1 MLRPLRLALLA
12 GATALGALTLSAP
25 PAAAQVLSPW
35 NVWNDP
41 RVFGPDDDYVED
53 NFLPPQVI
61 RRIVAAQGY
70 RLAAAPRLAGDNV
83 IAIGR
88 NARGDRVRF
97 VIDGYSGELL
107 RRTALGGGGRLV
119 ERQAPDLLEGD
130 GQHRKA
136 KPKRKPHPQS
146 ASRKP
151 ATEVAPKVEPPAP
164 SQAIKAPEPLA
175 PVVAAPKA
183 EPAKAEPAKTEPA
196 KTEPAKSE
204 PAKADAAKPAEQ
216 PKAAAVATP
225 APADKTPLAPD
236 AAVQPKPD
244 AAPATPAPQQA
255 SVPTTPAPTEK
266 PPLTAEPKA
275 QADTPAAKP
284 TDIGPR
290 VQPVTRAPE
299 TAAAVDAKPAEP
311 ATPAEPQSK

>member
-130 GQHRKA
+130 VQHRKA

-164 SQAIKAPEPLA
+164 SQAIKAPEPPA
-175 PVVAAPKA
+175 PVVATPKL
-183 EPAKAEPAKTEPA
+183 EPARTEPA
-196 KTEPAKSE
+196 KTE

-216 PKAAAVATP
+216 PKAAAVAPP

-255 SVPTTPAPTEK
+255 SVPTTPAPAEK

-290 VQPVTRAPE
+290 VQPVSRAPE
-299 TAAAVDAKPAEP
+299 TAAAVDSKPAEP
-311 ATPAEPQSK
+311 QPK